1 MSKYIIKFL
10 SFLADSLS
18 LLEIMNKYIIKF
30 LYFFNFLLG
39 KGYGSN
45 SIRQEIKLVSKFTI
59 PQEVKLCIDVGGNK
73 GKYSEGL
80 KKTFPNSKIIIFEPQ
95 HKCFELLQE
104 KFRDQ
109 DNVQLIP
116 KALSNFDGKSII
128 YSDKQGSGLASL
140 TKRNLEHVNVNFET
154 TENVEV
160 TNFFK
165 FWKENLNSI
174 DIDVVKIDVE
184 GHEMDVLL
192 GMGEAIEKIK
202 IIQFEFGGCNI
213 DTRTYFIDYFEFF
226 KKHKFNLFRISPI
239 GLIGINAYSE
249 FDEFFSTTNFI
260 AVSTEMN

>member
-18 LLEIMNKYIIKF
+18 LLEIMNKYVIKI
-30 LYFFNFLLG
+30 LSSLNFLLG

-45 SIRQEIKLVSKFTI
+45 SIRQEIKLVSEFTI

-140 TKRNLEHVNVNFET
+140 TKRNLEHVNINFET

-160 TNFFK
+160 TNY
-165 FWKENLNSI
+165 
-174 DIDVVKIDVE
+174 
-184 GHEMDVLL
+184 
-192 GMGEAIEKIK
+192 IK
-202 IIQFEFGGCNI
+202 
-213 DTRTYFIDYFEFF
+213 
-226 KKHKFNLFRISPI
+226 K
-239 GLIGINAYSE
+239 
-249 FDEFFSTTNFI
+249 
-260 AVSTEMN
+260 